1 MIQSPLMPAAHAPR
15 LADAIDESGRAAAQ
29 ASAQLLSSTALLA
42 GRSSVRIEHQGTEYI
57 LRATRAGKLILT
69 K

>member
-1 MIQSPLMPAAHAPR
+1 MIQPPLTSATPGPR
-15 LADAIDESGRAAAQ
+15 RAEAIDETGRAAAH
-29 ASAQLLSSTALLA
+29 ASAELLSSTALLA
-42 GRSSVRIEHQGTEYI
+42 GRSSVRIEHGGIEYI